1 MSAFNA
7 QGIILRRFLL
17 RETSYILVVFT
28 REFGKIKGVLKG
40 VRAPYPQFAGNF
52 EIFTECSLQF
62 YRKKKSNMDL
72 ITQCESL
79 DFFLPVRKD
88 IERLTYANYFIEL
101 VDNVTAAN
109 DPNERLYDSLAG
121 SLRLLGT
128 ESSPKRASR
137 IFELKILSAL
147 GLTPQVE
154 ACVLCGALA
163 QTGAVFSAA
172 LGGLV
177 CSECS
182 NRAVEGSMPI
192 SLGAVNFMSKII
204 GCDMEKASRIKVSG
218 QVGRETQE
226 ALASFLEYHVGRAS
240 RSMSFLQT
248 LERAGLTG
256 NKK

>member
-1 MSAFNA
+1 MPA
-7 QGIILRRFLL
+7 QSLEGIILRKYYL
-17 RETSYILVVFT
+17 RETSFILVIFT
-28 REFGKIKGVLKG
+28 KEFGKIKGVIKG
-40 VRAPYPQFAGNF
+40 VRDPYPQFAGNF
-52 EIFTECSLQF
+52 EPFTRCRFLF
-62 YRKKKSNMDL
+62 YKKKKQQMDL
-72 ITQCESL
+72 ITHCETL
-79 DFFLPVRKD
+79 DYFSSVKKD